1 MKVSMEAHRITKL
14 GSDRDTHHDEERDL
28 SSSAAAAAAAHRR
41 RRIWENMGVDSLQE
55 EELIL

>member
-1 MKVSMEAHRITKL
+1 MEAHRITKL